1 MAIAKT
7 SGPTGFLGRWL
18 VPFLTALSENTY
30 LSAIRAGMVS
40 VVPLTIIGGL
50 FTVVAHPPIPSW
62 EARVAPYADL
72 LQVGVTGTFGLLAV
86 FVCFAIA
93 YDLGQRFKQEAVVSA
108 TMATLVF
115 LLIQTQYKT
124 PPTFSGNDFE
134 ELPALALRLNK
145 AARPIDAWLAGRLS
159 PATRS
164 ALGGTGG
171 APDADALLGVLV
183 PDLDAIVQGPSI
195 HDPER
200 FAGITLR
207 SGTAELLA
215 RKPAGDDLQ
224 RLNRL
229 LIEDAYPLEAPRI
242 QKRDQTLSMAGLGSG
257 GLFTAILVA
266 MVAVRVQK
274 FMTDRNAVIRLPEGV
289 PPVVYESFLSLT
301 PMIVLVLGFWVL
313 RFVLGV
319 DINAVVQ
326 AAFKPAV
333 FALNTLPGILVYA
346 FLVTMLWSVGIN
358 GDNTMDAIV
367 APIFLQYL
375 AANVDA
381 TGHGLPLPYITANG
395 FFTTFV
401 NVGGTGAT
409 IALALVL
416 MNSKDPGF
424 RKVSR
429 ISLPTQVFQINE
441 PIFFGIP
448 IVLNPI
454 FMVPYVLNAMILTA
468 GSYLLMHWNL
478 IRRPF
483 VNVPWTTPPIIGHY
497 LTTGGDWRAAA
508 WGVASIGIA
517 MLVYWPF
524 ARAAERQRSKAAAD
538 AADAAIPPAD

>member
-1 MAIAKT
+1 MNLPNANTNA
-7 SGPTGFLGRWL
+7 TGFLQRWL

-30 LSAIRAGMVS
+30 LSAVRAGMVS

-50 FTVVAHPPIPSW
+50 FTVVAYLQLGGW
-62 EARVAPYADL
+62 EERVKPYLDL
-72 LQVGVTGTFGLLAV
+72 LQIPVTATFGLLAV

-93 YDLGQRFKQEAVVSA
+93 YDLGQRLKQEAVVSA
-108 TMATLVF
+108 TMSTLVF
-115 LLIQTQYKT
+115 LLIQ
-124 PPTFSGNDFE
+124 
-134 ELPALALRLNK
+134 
-145 AARPIDAWLAGRLS
+145 
-159 PATRS
+159 
-164 ALGGTGG
+164 
-171 APDADALLGVLV
+171 
-183 PDLDAIVQGPSI
+183 
-195 HDPER
+195 
-200 FAGITLR
+200 
-207 SGTAELLA
+207 
-215 RKPAGDDLQ
+215 
-224 RLNRL
+224 
-229 LIEDAYPLEAPRI
+229 I
-242 QKRDQTLSMAGLGSG
+242 QPKEQTLNMAGLGSQ

-266 MVAVRVQK
+266 MVSVRVQK
-274 FMTDRNAVIRLPEGV
+274 FMTDRNVVIKLPTSV

-301 PMIVLVLGFWVL
+301 PMIVLMVAFWTL

-319 DINAVVQ
+319 DINAVVVK
-326 AAFKPAV
+326 AFQPAV
-333 FALNTLPGILVYA
+333 QALDTLPGILTYA

-367 APIFLQYL
+367 APIFLKFL
-375 AANVDA
+375 ADNVA
-381 TGHGLPLPYITANG
+381 AKAHGQPLPYVTANG

-416 MNSKDPGF
+416 MNSRDPGF

-429 ISLPTQVFQINE
+429 ISLPTQIFQINE

-454 FMVPYVLNAMILTA
+454 FMVPYILNALVLTA

-478 IRRPF
+478 INRPI

-497 LTTGGDWRAAA
+497 LTTNGDWRAAV

-517 MLVYWPF
+517 MAIFWPF

-538 AADAAIPPAD
+538 ARATPAP